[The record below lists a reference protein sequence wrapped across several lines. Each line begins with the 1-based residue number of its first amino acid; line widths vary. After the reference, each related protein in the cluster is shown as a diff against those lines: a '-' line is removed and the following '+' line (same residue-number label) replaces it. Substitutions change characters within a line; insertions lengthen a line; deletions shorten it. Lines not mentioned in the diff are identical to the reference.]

1 MFKNPFKIS
10 SATKQLFGNSGISF
24 SQVGAS
30 AYDLASHTY
39 NASNAAW
46 DVANQAFKATLAG
59 GFASLLGAGLF
70 VTGSLLMPVSIG
82 AAVGGFGYF
91 VATNPLTM
99 IVGANILAAAANSK
113 PIIDL
118 AVNSAKAATDAVSVP
133 YYAAKGLVQGVAGT
147 GKAVHDVADNVAK
160 IIRTP
165 NQTEIDNAKGIHAT
179 TIDGKEFDDILT
191 AVNIKAEVDQ
201 FKAFAGS
208 ELNYA
213 SIISSEEL
221 HDASIIGD
229 SDTIAAAAA

>member
-10 SATKQLFGNSGISF
+10 SAAKQLFGNSGSSF
-24 SQVGAS
+24 NQVGTS

-70 VTGSLLMPVSIG
+70 VTGSLLMPVTIG
-82 AAVGGFGYF
+82 TAVGGFGYF

-99 IVGANILAAAANSK
+99 IAGANILATAANSK
-113 PIIDL
+113 PVIDL
-118 AVNSAKAATDAVSVP
+118 VVNSAKAATDAVSVP
-133 YYAAKGLVQGVAGT
+133 YYATKGLVQGVAGT
-147 GKAVHDVADNVAK
+147 GKAVHDVASNVAK

-165 NQTEIDNAKGIHAT
+165 DQTEIDNAKGTHAT
-179 TIDGKEFDDILT
+179 TIDGKEFDDMLT
-191 AVNIKAEVDQ
+191 AVNTKAEAGQ

-208 ELNYA
+208 ELHYA
-213 SIISSEEL
+213 AIVIEEL
-221 HDASIIGD
+221 HDAAIIGD
-229 SDTIAAAAA
+229 SAIIAAEAA